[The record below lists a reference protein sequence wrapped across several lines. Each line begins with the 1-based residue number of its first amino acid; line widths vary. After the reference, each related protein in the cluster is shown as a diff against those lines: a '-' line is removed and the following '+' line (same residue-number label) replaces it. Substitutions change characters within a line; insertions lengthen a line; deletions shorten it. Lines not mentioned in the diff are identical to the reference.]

1 MERSVCI
8 CVVLFFLLGVDRK
21 MKHAGNGKVFNINP
35 SIAHIHNIARYHCD
49 LFRFSYP
56 LGSVYSSLD
65 HHPLPFSPE
74 PLSPAIPFISI
85 TSNENYYKYACENF
99 YEWVLPIKF
108 LFFTLRYSFLFIEAE
123 KKFLV
128 FHGSPCNMLY

>member
-1 MERSVCI
+1 M
-8 CVVLFFLLGVDRK
+8 VLFFLLGVDRK

-99 YEWVLPIKF
+99 YERVLPIKS
-108 LFFTLRYSFLFIEAE
+108 LFFTLLFFLSRL
-123 KKFLV
+123 KKFVLV
-128 FHGSPCNMLY
+128 FHGSPYTLLPESINSHLRSL